1 MEISFIKM
9 IQTIYKELPFEK
21 IAYLERPE
29 FIKGQEASFR
39 ENLRASMAKYGFKDP
54 VYCWYKSKAY
64 GNKIKI
70 IVGNNRMVVAKELN
84 IKIVPAVITNF
95 KADEFPLEGKILN
108 TDEEVRALFY
118 LPKQLQVRRDK
129 NGDID
134 QVMPA
139 HFPTV
144 QQHYV

>member
-1 MEISFIKM
+1 M

-21 IAYLERPE
+21 ITYLERAE
-29 FIKGQEASFR
+29 FIEGPEQSFHDA
-39 ENLRASMAKYGFKDP
+39 LKASMAKYGFKDP
-54 VYCWYKSKAY
+54 VYCWYNSKNW

-84 IKIVPAVITNF
+84 IPIVPAIITNF
-95 KADEFPLEGKILN
+95 KADQFPLEGRVFK
-108 TDEEVRALFY
+108 TDDEIRALFH
-118 LPKQLQVRRDK
+118 LPEQLHIRRDR

-134 QVMPA
+134 QVIPP

>member
-1 MEISFIKM
+1 M
-9 IQTIYKELPFEK
+9 IQTIYADVPREK
-21 IAYLERPE
+21 IIYLERDE
-29 FIKGQEASFR
+29 FINGTEKSFR
-39 ENLRASMAKYGFKDP
+39 NTLTASMSKHGFRDP
-54 VYCWYKSKAY
+54 VYCWYSSKKW

-84 IKIVPAVITNF
+84 IPIVPAVITNF
-95 KADEFPLEGKILN
+95 HADQCPLEGRVLK
-108 TDEEVRALFY
+108 TDNEIRALFH
-118 LPKQLQVRRDK
+118 LSNHKDLHIRRDK

-134 QVMPA
+134 QVTPP

>member
-1 MEISFIKM
+1 M
-9 IQTIYKELPFEK
+9 IQTIYAEVPREK
-21 IAYLERPE
+21 IIYLERTE
-29 FIKGQEASFR
+29 FMNGQEQTFR
-39 ENLRASMAKYGFKDP
+39 DLLTASMAKYGFRDP
-54 VYCWYKSKAY
+54 VYCWYSSKNW

-84 IKIVPAVITNF
+84 IPIVPAVITNF
-95 KADEFPLEGKILN
+95 HADQFPLEGRVLK
-108 TDEEVRALFY
+108 TDDEIRALFH
-118 LPKQLQVRRDK
+118 LPNHEKLHIRRDK

-134 QVMPA
+134 QVTPP